1 MTEIYRVESRWPPML
16 AVLAVLFVLEILPV
30 RIRLLPTWAPL
41 VVAIA
46 TVAPMMAVMMAP
58 TSASWARIERG
69 VALLFA
75 VFAAT
80 VAVAALAML
89 VHAMVAR
96 PEIRGLNLLT
106 SSVAVWAVNIL
117 LFSLVYWQVDRGGP
131 TARARGVTV
140 MPDWLFPHQ
149 GAGRDVPPDW
159 RPSYVDYFFLGFA
172 TATAFSPTDAL
183 PLTARAKLLMVVES
197 TISLVTIVMVAGRAV
212 NILR

>member
-1 MTEIYRVESRWPPML
+1 MTEIHSVESRWPPML
-16 AVLAVLFVLEILPV
+16 AILAVLVVLEILPV
-30 RIRLLPTWAPL
+30 RIRLLPTWTPL
-41 VVAIA
+41 VAAIA

-58 TSASWARIERG
+58 TSAAWARIERG

-80 VAVAALAML
+80 VTVAALVVL
-89 VHAMVAR
+89 VRAMVVR
-96 PEIRGLNLLT
+96 PEINGLYLLT
-106 SSVAVWAVNIL
+106 SSVAVWALNVL
-117 LFSLVYWQVDRGGP
+117 LFSLVYWQIDRGGP
-131 TARARGVTV
+131 TARAGGVTV
-140 MPDWLFPHQ
+140 MPDWLFPHE
-149 GAGRDVPPDW
+149 GADRDVPRDW

-197 TISLVTIVMVAGRAV
+197 TISLVTMVMVAARAI